1 MNRRLRLALRLWG
14 YREYVRLFPGG
25 LSVVLPGGV
34 FLSVEASRHGGL
46 FFEVFGDD
54 ERWPDVY
61 WEAMFAPDEITIG
74 NWYCPATPR
83 EWVEEITRWMR
94 P

>member
-25 LSVVLPGGV
+25 LSVVLMGDLS
-34 FLSVEASRHGGL
+34 FSVEASPDGGL
-46 FFEVFGDD
+46 FLEVIKGNNL
-54 ERWPDVY
+54 WPDVL
-61 WEAMFAPDEITIG
+61 WEAMFTPWHIQIG
-74 NWYCPATPR
+74 KWYCPANPR

-94 P
+94 Q